1 MGLEL
6 DGKRAIVTGGGT
18 GIGYAIAEELVREGA
33 RVAIA
38 GRRREV
44 LDGAAKLIK
53 ESTGADVLA
62 VPADTG
68 DEDSV
73 RNLVDTVQAAFGGV
87 DILVNNAAE
96 QPAQKGPSFNDAD
109 DEWFHRQINVKVIGY
124 LRTIKAVAPLLI
136 ENGWGRIINI
146 SGTGARSTVS
156 VIGSVRNASVIAL
169 TKNVADELGPHGINV
184 TTVHPG
190 PTRTDRYIELRQ
202 ARSADGSALLPAP
215 NNVIGRVIEPRE
227 VAWVVAFLASPRS
240 VAITGDNVFAGGGVP
255 GSIYY

>member
-1 MGLEL
+1 VGLEL
-6 DGKRAIVTGGGT
+6 TGKRAIVTGGGT
-18 GIGYAIAEELVREGA
+18 GIGFAIAEELAREGV
-33 RVAIA
+33 RVAIT
-38 GRRREV
+38 GRRPHV
-44 LDGAAKLIK
+44 LDRAAKLIK
-53 ESTGADVLA
+53 ESTGAEVFTVA
-62 VPADTG
+62 ADTG
-68 DEDSV
+68 DDDSV
-73 RNLVDTVQAAFGGV
+73 RDLVKTVKTAFGGV

-136 ENGWGRIINI
+136 EQGWGRIINI

-169 TKNVADELGPHGINV
+169 TKNVAEELGPHGINV
-184 TTVHPG
+184 TVVHPG
-190 PTRTDRYIELRQ
+190 PTRTDRYVELRSSR
-202 ARSADGSALLPAP
+202 AADGSALLPGP
-215 NNVIGRVIEPRE
+215 ENIIGRVIEPQE

-240 VAITGDNVFAGGGVP
+240 VAIIGDGVYAGGGEP